1 MRHTLS
7 SALLSITVLTNA
19 AVASPPDY
27 SKVIVGH
34 WRIHISQ
41 RADRIIIFHSDGS
54 WGVRNWDF
62 SKPEDIRGRR
72 WHVEGDKLIIT
83 APPED
88 GAQTAAEKIV
98 SFTHA
103 AFVTEVNGVTIS
115 YRRIKHWPPKS
126 PNQSMEPTASRCY
139 I

>member
-1 MRHTLS
+1 MMRFPGATMILAI
-7 SALLSITVLTNA
+7 AL
-19 AVASPPDY
+19 VASAGATPNY
-27 SKVIVGH
+27 AKLIIGH
-34 WRIHISQ
+34 WRSHIPQ
-41 RADRIIIFHSDGS
+41 RADRIVIFHSDGS

-72 WHVEGDKLIIT
+72 WRVEGDKLIIS

-88 GAQTAAEKIV
+88 GGETAAEKIV

-103 AFVTEVNGVTIS
+103 AFITEVNGVRIS
-115 YRRIKHWPPKS
+115 YTRIKHWPPKS
-126 PNQSMEPTASRCY
+126 PNESMEPTASRCY